1 MTSALSLS
9 ALLRKPVTDEHGH
22 RIGVL
27 ADVIVRL
34 RHGDY
39 PLVTG
44 LVVAVG
50 STSRVLVFMSAAHLA
65 ELTPERIH
73 LRVSTGD
80 MGEFQRREGEVLL
93 REDVL
98 GHRLIDLSRVTLVKA
113 YDVQLTQV
121 PDGWAVTG
129 LDVHRRRWLGLGP
142 RHAAHSP
149 RDWLDFEPLIGHAQS
164 ARVRRAGGRL
174 PELKP
179 AQIADILEDATD
191 EEQDELLAQVHQDPD
206 LEADVFEEL
215 DPDSQT
221 ELLRDRP
228 DAHVAEV
235 LARMQ
240 ADDAADALMDLPQ
253 ERRMPVLS
261 QLPEPQRTNVY
272 RLLSYHDLTAGG
284 LMGTEFIALP
294 ATATA
299 ADALASVHAA
309 KTLQPQALIMLYT
322 LTPEGTL
329 DGALSLPQVIQADP
343 ASRLGAIADAHVIV
357 ASPTDDVVDITT
369 RMADFNLLALPVVS
383 EDRHI
388 LGVITV
394 DDALEAAIPPDWTRR
409 ETDHHGT
416 EPPRTSKQP

>member
-1 MTSALSLS
+1 M
-9 ALLRKPVTDEHGH
+9 R
-22 RIGVL
+22 
-27 ADVIVRL
+27 
-34 RHGDY
+34 
-39 PLVTG
+39 
-44 LVVAVG
+44 
-50 STSRVLVFMSAAHLA
+50 
-65 ELTPERIH
+65 
-73 LRVSTGD
+73 
-80 MGEFQRREGEVLL
+80 EFERREGEVLL

-98 GHRLIDLSRVTLVKA
+98 GHRLIDLSRVALVKA
-113 YDVQLTQV
+113 YDVQLTPV

-142 RHAAHSP
+142 RHAAHPP
-149 RDWLDFEPLIGHAQS
+149 RDWLDFEPLIGHAES
-164 ARVRRAGGRL
+164 ARARRAGGRL

-179 AQIADILEDATD
+179 AQIADIIEDATD

-215 DPDSQT
+215 DHDSQT

-253 ERRMPVLS
+253 DRRTPVLR
-261 QLPEPQRTNVY
+261 QLPEPQRTNVH
-272 RLLSYHDLTAGG
+272 RLLGYHDLTAGG

-299 ADALASVHAA
+299 ADALAAVHAA
-309 KTLQPQALIMLYT
+309 ETLQPQALIMVYT
-322 LTPEGTL
+322 LSPEGTL
-329 DGALSLPQVIQADP
+329 DGALSLPQAIQADP

-383 EDRHI
+383 EDRRI
-388 LGVITV
+388 IGVITV

-416 EPPRTSKQP
+416 GL